1 MIESVSRRALSGS
14 SGSYHVRGAE
24 LARNRRL
31 KSLSAIVTFLDDTQH
46 TFQLD
51 VNTIHSYR
59 FNNEMLFKYTKCVC
73 ICLQKRAK
81 GQVLLDLVFQHLE
94 LIEKDYFGLQYSEN
108 GVSTTIPTSDAMV
121 TYFKSHN
128 CM

>member
-31 KSLSAIVTFLDDTQH
+31 KSLSATVTFLDDTQH

-51 VNTIHSYR
+51 VSAYDIFFYTISDDYVYITY
-59 FNNEMLFKYTKCVC
+59 MC
-73 ICLQKRAK
+73 IL
-81 GQVLLDLVFQHLE
+81 
-94 LIEKDYFGLQYSEN
+94 
-108 GVSTTIPTSDAMV
+108 
-121 TYFKSHN
+121 
-128 CM
+128 

>member
-1 MIESVSRRALSGS
+1 MILDAGSQYSREVSRGWLTRLHIFEMIESVSRRALSGS

-51 VNTIHSYR
+51 VSSSSRYI
-59 FNNEMLFKYTKCVC
+59 
-73 ICLQKRAK
+73 
-81 GQVLLDLVFQHLE
+81 
-94 LIEKDYFGLQYSEN
+94 
-108 GVSTTIPTSDAMV
+108 
-121 TYFKSHN
+121 
-128 CM
+128 

>member
-1 MIESVSRRALSGS
+1 MILDAGSQHSREVSRGWLTRLHIFEMIESVSRRALSGS

-51 VNTIHSYR
+51 VSPSSRYI
-59 FNNEMLFKYTKCVC
+59 
-73 ICLQKRAK
+73 
-81 GQVLLDLVFQHLE
+81 
-94 LIEKDYFGLQYSEN
+94 
-108 GVSTTIPTSDAMV
+108 
-121 TYFKSHN
+121 
-128 CM
+128 